1 MAKSSGLFKKK
12 GEEKPSPREIPK
24 DSSVRSVK
32 EKKVGALSEAL
43 KEIEAEDK
51 TAKSSRKLFQETN
64 RLEDE
69 LIQYLNEKPR
79 AEEDLGIPDLE
90 EPTGLKI
97 NLDEY
102 TESED
107 QRARRSTPESDL
119 IRIDTS
125 QGQKAAEP
133 ISEPHERKQ
142 IRIETRPERMEP
154 PAAPPVPGNKAA
166 LDNLEEDSIYDMIQ
180 TQTFER
186 VPPAARRSSRQPE
199 EAVQVQRRTL
209 KSPPPMVVSA
219 PAEKVIQAPDFS
231 PVLKDVQMEPLRGES
246 MKIFTAAAPILSQI
260 RHDYLSV
267 TLALRWVEYLL
278 ERVTRD
284 KLSLVMDF
292 YRDVGWI
299 SDGVRTE
306 ILAYARGEM
315 QDVTKYQPHEDEIS
329 DESPEFNVSPVAVY
343 KKVDDWR
350 LSADD
355 HLKSLIFIMKM
366 AGMEVDKDKLNSLEQ
381 TIKQFKDNLQGFYG
395 I

>member
-1 MAKSSGLFKKK
+1 MFKKRS
-12 GEEKPSPREIPK
+12 EEKPSPHKIPK
-24 DSSVRSVK
+24 DSPARPVK
-32 EKKVGALSEAL
+32 EKKEGALSEAL
-43 KEIEAEDK
+43 QEIEAEDK
-51 TAKSSRKLFQETN
+51 SANSSRKLFKETY

-69 LIQYLNEKPR
+69 LIQFLNEKPR
-79 AEEDLGIPDLE
+79 KEEDFDIADIE

-97 NLDEY
+97 RLDA
-102 TESED
+102 ESD
-107 QRARRSTPESDL
+107 QPARRAAAESDL

-125 QGQKAAEP
+125 QSQRAAKP
-133 ISEPHERKQ
+133 VSEPHERKQ
-142 IRIETRPERMEP
+142 IRIENRPEKMEP
-154 PAAPPVPGNKAA
+154 PAAPPVQAKKGA
-166 LDNLEEDSIYDMIQ
+166 LDTLEEDSIYDMIQ

-186 VPPAARRSSRQPE
+186 TPSSAKRSARQPGT
-199 EAVQVQRRTL
+199 VQVQRRVL
-209 KSPPPMVVSA
+209 KSPPPMAVSA
-219 PAEKVIQAPDFS
+219 SAGKVIQAPDFR
-231 PVLKDVQMEPLRGES
+231 PVLKDIEMGPLKSES
-246 MKIFTAAAPILSQI
+246 KKIFTAATPILTQI

-284 KLSLVMDF
+284 KLPMVIDF

-299 SDGVRTE
+299 SDGVRME
-306 ILAYARGEM
+306 MLAYARGEM

-355 HLKSLIFIMKM
+355 HLKSLIFIIKM
-366 AGMEVDKDKLNSLEQ
+366 AGMEVDKDRLNSLEQ
-381 TIKQFKDNLQGFYG
+381 TIKQFKDDLKGFYG